1 MQYDKDVVQSIV
13 PNPDSM
19 PYILK
24 GEMVNFYITF
34 RGQLEKPTTIS
45 MQF

>member
-1 MQYDKDVVQSIV
+1 MQYDKEVVQSIV

-34 RGQLEKPTTIS
+34 RGQLEKSTTIS